1 MVAVIAVKCSEKTA
15 IEATFVAEMLAF
27 HRLKQVKQQ
36 PGTAG
41 KYSEKQLE
49 IADKNSKGFDKYDNR
64 LFLRV
69 A

>member
-1 MVAVIAVKCSEKTA
+1 
-15 IEATFVAEMLAF
+15 MLAF

-49 IADKNSKGFDKYDNR
+49 IAGKNSKLLPLRMSGFNKYNIR